1 MQLRMISSTKKLCSS
16 YHLTTC
22 MHINKTDDQRG
33 ILLITH
39 HWNGECSHLLLHNR
53 IFSVQLV
60 AELSKCPVLE
70 KDQRFLPQGTFLQSS
85 RQATKAHH
93 ILQDVSF
100 SLLGLWRLLTFPSF
114 WSYFPWWF
122 YGFTTILKTLGWIKH
137 QNSVRLFAR
146 FLHPRAFK
154 TFHNDNKWWMV
165 GSSNYTPKKTNSLKL
180 EFWKPCLQMCFSKTI
195 E

>member
-1 MQLRMISSTKKLCSS
+1 MIHKKQSKPPLEGIHTKPATLAACKHSNPLGFPMSYTKRLCSS

-39 HWNGECSHLLLHNR
+39 HLNGECSHLLLHNR

-122 YGFTTILKTLGWIKH
+122 YGFTTILKTLG
-137 QNSVRLFAR
+137 
-146 FLHPRAFK
+146 
-154 TFHNDNKWWMV
+154 
-165 GSSNYTPKKTNSLKL
+165 
-180 EFWKPCLQMCFSKTI
+180 
-195 E
+195 

>member
-1 MQLRMISSTKKLCSS
+1 MTRGGFYSS
-16 YHLTTC
+16 
-22 MHINKTDDQRG
+22 
-33 ILLITH
+33 LITEMVNAH
-39 HWNGECSHLLLHNR
+39 
-53 IFSVQLV
+53 IFFYITESFQF
-60 AELSKCPVLE
+60 SSWRNFPKCPVLE